1 MPADQ
6 DLRPVVVAVD
16 SSDSARGAADWAAD
30 VAADWS
36 APLHLVHVEPTAG
49 RTTAPSWL
57 AELRAAAESRGAR
70 PCTVETI
77 TGAVVPAVVAQA
89 AAARMV
95 VLGSYGSDAYA
106 GMLAGSVALGVV
118 GGACCPVAIVRGRDP
133 RVAPPRDGPVVVGVD
148 GSPAGA
154 SALTFAADLAMS
166 IGSRLVAVHTWS
178 DVAVASDGSPIR
190 RSGSPAGFMSEAS
203 ELLADRLTLV
213 RYRWPE
219 LDVTA
224 QVTEGTPL
232 GVLIAQ
238 AEQARLLV
246 VGTRGGTGYT
256 GILMGSTSNALLEFA
271 PCPVVVV
278 HPPTTVAQPRPR
290 TAS

>member
-16 SSDSARGAADWAAD
+16 SSRSARDAADWAAA
-30 VAADWS
+30 VAVDWS
-36 APLHLVHVEPTAG
+36 APLHLVHVTPTAAP
-49 RTTAPSWL
+49 TPSWL
-57 AELRAAAESRGAR
+57 DELRAVAERRGAR
-70 PCTVETI
+70 PCTVEVG
-77 TGAVVPAVVAQA
+77 TGEVVPIVVARGGG
-89 AAARMV
+89 ARLV

-118 GGACCPVAIVRGRDP
+118 GGVSCPVAIVRGREP

-148 GSPAGA
+148 DSPAGE

-166 IGSRLVAVHTWS
+166 IGSPLVAVHTWS
-178 DVAVASDGSPIR
+178 DVAVAPDGSPIR
-190 RSGSPAGFMSEAS
+190 RSGSPTQFVSEAS
-203 ELLADRLTLV
+203 DFLAARTTQVRARL
-213 RYRWPE
+213 PE
-219 LDVTA
+219 LEMTP
-224 QVTEGTPL
+224 QVVEGTPL
-232 GVLIAQ
+232 GVLIGQ
-238 AEQARLLV
+238 AERARVLV
-246 VGTRGGTGYT
+246 VGTRGRTGYT

-278 HPPTTVAQPRPR
+278 HPPESGSRSR